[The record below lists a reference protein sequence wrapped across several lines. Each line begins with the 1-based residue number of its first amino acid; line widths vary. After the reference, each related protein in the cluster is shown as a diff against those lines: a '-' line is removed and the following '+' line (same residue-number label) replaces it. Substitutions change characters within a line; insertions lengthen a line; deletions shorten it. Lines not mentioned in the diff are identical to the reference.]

1 MQLKKYRELAGLTQ
15 AALAASIG
23 VTQQAIANYENLH
36 RAPSVRMCMI
46 IIKALKKRG
55 VDVTIEDLFG

>member
-1 MQLKKYRELAGLTQ
+1 MQLKKYREQAGMTQ
-15 AALAASIG
+15 AELAASIG
-23 VTQQAIANYENLH
+23 VTQQAIANYESQS
-36 RAPSVRMCMI
+36 RAPSVRKCLV